1 MYYAVRFSEKERLS
15 IIDKDNTNSEVLYSN
30 KDEKVVEVFI
40 KGFTLKGNIN
50 TNEFSVKDDNGNL
63 YTFLIF
69 NGKWHLFRYKL
80 ANCRFMSE
88 LPLGDPSEN
97 SIFILEGSKH

>member
-15 IIDKDNTNSEVLYSN
+15 ITDKDNINGEVFYSN
-30 KDEKVVEVFI
+30 EDEKVVEVFI

-63 YTFLIF
+63 YTFLLF
-69 NGKWHLFRYKL
+69 NNKWQLYRYKL
-80 ANCRFMSE
+80 ANCRIMSE
-88 LPLGDPSEN
+88 LPLGDPNDN
-97 SIFILEGSKH
+97 SIFYLRG